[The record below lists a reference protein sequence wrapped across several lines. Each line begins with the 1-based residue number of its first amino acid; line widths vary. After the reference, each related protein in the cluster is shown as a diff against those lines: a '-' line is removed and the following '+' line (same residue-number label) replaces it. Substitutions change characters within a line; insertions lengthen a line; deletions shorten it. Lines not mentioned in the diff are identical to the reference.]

1 MAGVFQPPP
10 TWALP
15 VIVDEMTGKAIFNPV
30 WLRWFVDFS
39 ANVGTGGAGSGS
51 VISVNTKTGVVTLTA
66 ADVGAGGLATDNHW
80 TGPNNFDLLETAG
93 FVFIA
98 GAGGGIAPKVT
109 LVSTLGTPG
118 LRWLGVYGQ
127 DLDLAGTFKWGAY
140 TIPVPAGATTTYLR
154 NDGTWATPPDTTGA
168 QLDVANTW
176 TALQTFNADIRTPT
190 FGTVV
195 GYGVAPTVTDTY
207 ENGDAAF
214 RWLNTITKNLTLG
227 ENLVWNALTIPK
239 PTGGTTTFLR
249 NDGTWAAPAGGVSL
263 DVANTWTA
271 KQTFNGGLES
281 EGYLFVAGVGGGLA
295 AKVTGQSTLGTPSLR
310 WISVYSQDADITG
323 NFKWGTVNPT
333 AIPPPAG
340 STTTFLRNDGT
351 WATPPAGI
359 SLGAA
364 NTWTAKQTFSAEWA
378 TSVLQTFDVASG
390 TPGLQP
396 LTDNQ
401 SQLGTA
407 SLRWKQIYTKLLN
420 CSGDFTWGAYT
431 IPVPT
436 GDTTKFL
443 RNDGT
448 WTASIPG
455 IQQVGGI
462 VKTTGTSIGALG
474 GGFTS
479 IVSYNAAA
487 YSNAA
492 GISHNLTNGTV
503 TISVAGDY
511 NFIVN
516 MICLYD
522 ASTSDRAFGVRI
534 WDATSSV
541 SIGGTTVGA
550 PPDSTALSVG
560 FTLPI
565 VVAAGR
571 LTHPLVLQIGDG
583 STFANF
589 TVGAATLAAT
599 SIGPL
604 S

>member
-249 NDGTWAAPAGGVSL
+249 NDGTWATPAGGVSL
-263 DVANTWTA
+263 
-271 KQTFNGGLES
+271 S
-281 EGYLFVAGVGGGLA
+281 
-295 AKVTGQSTLGTPSLR
+295 
-310 WISVYSQDADITG
+310 
-323 NFKWGTVNPT
+323 
-333 AIPPPAG
+333 
-340 STTTFLRNDGT
+340 
-351 WATPPAGI
+351 
-359 SLGAA
+359 AA

-396 LTDNQ
+396 RTDNQ

-407 SLRWKQIYTKLLN
+407 SLRWKQIYTKLLD
-420 CSGDFTWGAYT
+420 CSGDFKWGAYT

-436 GDTTKFL
+436 GDITKFL

-448 WTASIPG
+448 WAASVPG
-455 IQQVGGI
+455 VQQVGGI
-462 VKTTGTSIGALG
+462 SKTTGTSLG
-474 GGFTS
+474 TIASDYTS
-479 IVSYNAAA
+479 ITSYQAAA
-487 YSNAA
+487 YTNTA
-492 GISHNLTNGTV
+492 GISHNLTNGTI
-503 TISVAGDY
+503 TFSVAGDY
-511 NFIVN
+511 NLILNFVG
-516 MICLYD
+516 LYD
-522 ASTSDRAFGVRI
+522 ADAGSRYFSARL

-541 SIGGTTVGA
+541 AVTSVYIVAA
-550 PPDSTALSVG
+550 PNTLAVSAG
-560 FTLPI
+560 FTLPVSI
-565 VVAAGR
+565 AAAR
-571 LTHPLVLQIGDG
+571 LTHALILQIGDG
-583 STFANF
+583 STFNNF
-589 TVGAATLAAT
+589 TVGTVTLAAT

>member
-39 ANVGTGGAGSGS
+39 ANVGTGGAGSGN
-51 VISVNTKTGVVTLTA
+51 VISVNTKTGEVILIA
-66 ADVGAGGLATDNHW
+66 SDVGAPFLATTNHW
-80 TGPNNFDLLETAG
+80 PQMQYFDGNIDTLSFFLAGGPTGGIGPKVDNESVLGAVGYRWKNLETYLLG
-93 FVFIA
+93 
-98 GAGGGIAPKVT
+98 
-109 LVSTLGTPG
+109 LVGNFTWNGY
-118 LRWLGVYGQ
+118 V
-127 DLDLAGTFKWGAY
+127 
-140 TIPVPAGATTTYLR
+140 IVPPDGTTTGFLR
-154 NDGTWATPPDTTGA
+154 KDGTWATPAGTGA
-168 QLDVANTW
+168 QLNVANTW

-249 NDGTWAAPAGGVSL
+249 NDGTWA
-263 DVANTWTA
+263 
-271 KQTFNGGLES
+271 
-281 EGYLFVAGVGGGLA
+281 
-295 AKVTGQSTLGTPSLR
+295 
-310 WISVYSQDADITG
+310 
-323 NFKWGTVNPT
+323 
-333 AIPPPAG
+333 
-340 STTTFLRNDGT
+340 
-351 WATPPAGI
+351 TPPASGA
-359 SLGAA
+359 SLSVA

-407 SLRWKQIYTKLLN
+407 SLRWKQIYTKLLD
-420 CSGDFTWGAYT
+420 CSGDFKWGAYT

-436 GDTTKFL
+436 GDITKFL

-448 WTASIPG
+448 WAASVPG
-455 IQQVGGI
+455 VQQVGGI
-462 VKTTGTSIGALG
+462 RKTTGTSIGALAG
-474 GGFTS
+474 GYTS
-479 IVSYNAAA
+479 IVSYQSAA
-487 YSNAA
+487 YTNTA
-492 GISHNLTNGTV
+492 GISHNLTNGTI
-503 TISVAGDY
+503 TFSVAGDY
-511 NFIVN
+511 NLIMN
-516 MICLYD
+516 ILAQYD
-522 ASTSDRAFGVRI
+522 GDTSDRFFGLRL

-541 SIGGTTVGA
+541 IVAATTVGVA
-550 PPDSTALSVG
+550 PNTTALSESFV
-560 FTLPI
+560 LPVTI
-565 VVAAGR
+565 AAGR
-571 LTHPLVLQIGDG
+571 LTHALVMQIGDG